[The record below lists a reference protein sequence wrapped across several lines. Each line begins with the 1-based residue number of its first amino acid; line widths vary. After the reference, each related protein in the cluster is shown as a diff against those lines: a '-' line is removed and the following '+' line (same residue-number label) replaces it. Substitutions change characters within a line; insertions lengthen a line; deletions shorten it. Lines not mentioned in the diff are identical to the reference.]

1 MNERWNFLTVKF
13 RSICFRKENG
23 TIKSLLTDK
32 IIEKKEKEKKSFM
45 EDVNGRIK
53 DNIYDEIIPYGKE
66 ILTTSPEP
74 DATLDYKDD
83 NGNGKS

>member
-1 MNERWNFLTVKF
+1 
-13 RSICFRKENG
+13 
-23 TIKSLLTDK
+23 
-32 IIEKKEKEKKSFM
+32 M